1 MGQKSEHNRSQRG
14 ITFVSPLC
22 EENVDPGIPN
32 MASHYRAAARCP
44 PTPACVCACA
54 PARACRPR
62 VQMLGCVCVALFFF
76 FFVRWREKEQ
86 AQCVGQGVS
95 LMRLYSCGMRVTHTD
110 NGQGN
115 I

>member
-44 PTPACVCACA
+44 RTPACVCACA

-76 FFVRWREKEQ
+76 FLLGGGKKSKRNVWGR
-86 AQCVGQGVS
+86 VS
-95 LMRLYSCGMRVTHTD
+95 R
-110 NGQGN
+110 
-115 I
+115 